1 MTSTR
6 MEELP
11 SNGSLFVTQTCE
23 GFGRFCWKLY
33 KIVTDDNFDG
43 QLPRRAESWALVQPK
58 SFKHFHQRHWV
69 RYMVCVG
76 IIVHMIV
83 MTMKKIFRIIIMIII
98 WNICGGVPE
107 WSCPPEFPS
116 GELQQLDNPLFLS
129 SSPLPLSSSSSSSS
143 LSAVITYQDFLLFAC
158 WAIKFAVNHSRL

>member
-58 SFKHFHQRHWV
+58 SFKHFHQRSLGEIYGLCGNFRPHDCDDHEENLPDHHHDHHLKYMWRSAWV
-69 RYMVCVG
+69 ILSSRISVWGAPTAGQPTVLIIITITVVIVI
-76 IIVHMIV
+76 IIVSGHHLPGFSFV
-83 MTMKKIFRIIIMIII
+83 CLLSNKI
-98 WNICGGVPE
+98 CSE
-107 WSCPPEFPS
+107 S
-116 GELQQLDNPLFLS
+116 
-129 SSPLPLSSSSSSSS
+129 
-143 LSAVITYQDFLLFAC
+143 
-158 WAIKFAVNHSRL
+158 